1 MIETL
6 DETDTYMK
14 VFSTLSIDK
23 KLDLISKLTESIRK
37 SEAKMRFTAN
47 GNPFSGLTG
56 AWEKDGRE
64 AESLVD
70 EIRAARHFDRTIEN
84 L

>member
-1 MIETL
+1 MIGTI
-6 DETDTYMK
+6 DETETYMK
-14 VFSTLSIDK
+14 VLSSLSIDQ
-23 KLDLISKLTESIRK
+23 KLNLISKLTESIRK
-37 SEAKMRFTAN
+37 SEVKTHSAASC
-47 GNPFSGLTG
+47 NPFAGLTG

-70 EIRAARHFDRTIEN
+70 EIRAARQFGRTIEK